1 MNIKV
6 DWLFRQSTFVLE
18 LYDFSIASI
27 LTNLQLPKHLPFGNG
42 TGSSLVGI
50 VVYGYN
56 KPGTGN

>member
-27 LTNLQLPKHLPFGNG
+27 LTNLQLLKYLPFGNG
-42 TGSSLVGI
+42 TGSPLVGI

-56 KPGTGN
+56 KSGTGN